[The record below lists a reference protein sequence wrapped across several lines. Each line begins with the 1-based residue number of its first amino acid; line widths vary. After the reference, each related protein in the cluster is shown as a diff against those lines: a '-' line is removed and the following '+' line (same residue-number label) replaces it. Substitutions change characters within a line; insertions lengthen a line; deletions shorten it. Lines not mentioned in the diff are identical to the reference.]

1 MKYASIHQEREGMTK
16 KKPSTPL
23 EKLGDTLD
31 DEAKE
36 LKREYRHFK
45 KFRDEN
51 SLLFGVLVSAVVA
64 ILIVNT
70 LFWVQFTNH
79 RYEEVSRN
87 ATTVANTAA
96 STSLQTAR
104 NFAVTARASNIGT
117 RTDADKAFPLE
128 PGKTLLVMD
137 LTITNKTSKTQHLI
151 PVSQLY
157 VRSTDGDYATL
168 YPSSVLT
175 KPLASQDLKPG
186 QSATGQLNFAIPNET
201 SRPMLYIDTLWDD
214 STPLV
219 IDVLR

>member
-1 MKYASIHQEREGMTK
+1 MTK

-70 LFWVQFTNH
+70 LFWVQFTDH
-79 RYEEVSRN
+79 RYEEVGRN

-157 VRSTDGDYATL
+157 VRSTDGDYIPAAFSQN
-168 YPSSVLT
+168 PSPAKISSPANLPPASSILQSQM
-175 KPLASQDLKPG
+175 KPVDQCS
-186 QSATGQLNFAIPNET
+186 I
-201 SRPMLYIDTLWDD
+201 
-214 STPLV
+214 STHSGMTQHL
-219 IDVLR
+219 LL